1 MACFVAPDAKCMRFL
16 LDVDE
21 CSMIFFHLWERKLPC
36 EGLGPAFGMDKTCIQ
51 ALGAIRT
58 EVSLQPRSHP
68 HQLHDCCSGLGSGLL
83 PTYVTHRMRDK
94 SSEKGTPLWVQ
105 LSSSGNSDTE
115 AHVLSQVCSLCASLL
130 TAPSTVLGGLVG
142 SAVHFPS
149 NIQDAGL
156 CHR

>member
-1 MACFVAPDAKCMRFL
+1 MGFL

-21 CSMIFFHLWERKLPC
+21 SSMIFFHPWERTVPC
-36 EGLGPAFGMDKTCIQ
+36 EGLGPVFGMGKTCIQ

-58 EVSLQPRSHP
+58 EVSLQPRSHS
-68 HQLHDCCSGLGSGLL
+68 HQLHDCWSGLGCGLP
-83 PTYVTHRMRDK
+83 PTCVTHRLQDK
-94 SSEKGTPLWVQ
+94 KGNPLWVQ

-115 AHVLSQVCSLCASLL
+115 AHVLSRVCSLCASML

-142 SAVHFPS
+142 SAVHRFPS
-149 NIQDAGL
+149 NIQDACL